1 MIKTHTHQLCSTL
14 NIPTT
19 AVAEVGI
26 FGLYTD
32 TRKSVQDGVFLAL
45 KGENFDGH
53 DFIDIAEKMGAK
65 AVIVSQNVDTQLPTL
80 LVENT
85 EKALVKIAKWW
96 LHQIKPQVIGITGSN
111 GKTTTKNMLAN
122 ILNLSAPTLKT
133 QGNLNNHLGV
143 PMTLLEL
150 DKKHRYAVIEMGAN
164 HIGEIAHLRNI
175 ANPDVALVTNT
186 LDAHIGEFGGFDNLV
201 KTKGEIYSLRS
212 KNVVNIKTTFTGD
225 IYFGDGGSVFATHI
239 KNNVFDLN
247 ILNEKTTVQLALLG
261 KHNIENALAA
271 TSCAYALGIDINTI
285 KQGLE
290 NTQAEKGRLNLIQHA
305 ELMIIDDTYNA
316 SPSSVKYALEMLN
329 NFSGKKIAVLGQMAE
344 LGTQSQKYHAQVGA
358 FAKLLDI
365 KYLYSYQADYGVH
378 NFNNKTELLTTLKQH
393 TNATILFKGSRIAKL
408 EQIIEKL
415 CV

>member
-1 MIKTHTHQLCSTL
+1 MIETHTHQLCSTL

-19 AVAEVGI
+19 AVAKVGI

-111 GKTTTKNMLAN
+111 GKTTSKNMLAN

-164 HIGEIAHLRNI
+164 HIGEIAHLRNT

-201 KTKGEIYSLRS
+201 KAKGEIYSLRS
-212 KNVVNIKTTFTGD
+212 KNIVNIKTTFTGD
-225 IYFGDGGSVFATHI
+225 IYFGDRGNVFATHI

-247 ILNEKTTVQLALLG
+247 IFNEKTTVQLALLG

-271 TSCAYALGIDINTI
+271 ASCAYALGIDIDTI

-305 ELMIIDDTYNA
+305 KLMIIDDTYNA
-316 SPSSVKYALEMLN
+316 SPSSVKYALEVLN

-344 LGTQSQKYHAQVGA
+344 LGTQSQEYHAQVGA

-378 NFNNKTELLTTLKQH
+378 NFNSKTKLLTTLKQH

-408 EQIIEKL
+408 EQIIQKI